1 MKGKGN
7 RITPFGYEHPKL
19 KGMWLRV
26 CLALQLIVL
35 TALPAWA
42 DGNDNGT
49 QQQVSYVDENY
60 ETHTVNAYVL
70 DENMTTLTEGEFYVV
85 PSNGLT
91 IDHSIGSTSSGN
103 DHTVTIIIPDG
114 ATLSSEVT
122 DGSSAAF
129 SMSSHLRF
137 YGQAQATGKLAINTT
152 KNGIDISS
160 MLTIANLDVEAV
172 CGQNGLYSYSGSI
185 IAGHQTK
192 GNTLIVRSTGN
203 GINGGT
209 KGVTIK
215 YCDVEITGTTKG
227 SDGEYNPCG
236 DGLYAGGYDAHI
248 TLTGRADGSNKMT
261 IRSGNNGI
269 SAGSCAAT
277 ITYYDADIY
286 STGVGI
292 SAGNYSNGF
301 CFEGVATGEK
311 VNKLTVRSN
320 GSAINCSPSSVTIK
334 YSDVEITGTTK
345 DSDGNYNP
353 CNGYGI
359 EAHTG
364 SGLRIIGRSDGSNKI
379 KVHSQGPTL
388 YIGGS
393 SVTIQYCDIDI
404 LSKSAHGIYA
414 TSYGLTITGN
424 ESKGNN
430 VVIRSFSEA
439 LYAAGTY
446 IDISN
451 CDMDITTTQSQ
462 SIFATSN
469 PGLNMTSTLENGNTC
484 TVRSTNGGGIDLEGG
499 SMNITN
505 YNIDIETY
513 KTALR
518 SLYPINVT
526 NSTLKAICTGNADNA
541 QMADFCGMCLG
552 NNITATGSQ
561 ITVAATNSHQDIV
574 LVWGTIASIIKL
586 ANIFEGN
593 PNVHINA
600 GKEFIDAEGN
610 LYTEQGNYTV
620 AQLAGRS
627 LRAFE
632 KGAHIVLADN
642 ETNETIISLCANDKD
657 KYYVSL
663 TDRTF
668 TRDGYW
674 NTLCLPFNLNEEE
687 IETQS
692 VFNDATLMELDN
704 SAEGTNLDI
713 ATGTLTLKFKAA
725 TAIEA
730 GKPYIVKWEEGSFYY
745 GNAPT
750 FEDVFISNAA
760 PQTITSAD
768 GYVKFVGQYSPFEI
782 VESGASGSH
791 QGNRNEIILLSGN
804 NKLGYS
810 QSPRTLRSCRAHFW
824 IPASIAASVRSIN
837 LVDFD
842 SNEKGDATH
851 IKENDAWNK
860 EHEANAW
867 YTLDGRKLDK
877 HPTRKGLYIV
887 NGKKMVIK

>member
-1 MKGKGN
+1 M
-7 RITPFGYEHPKL
+7 PVGYEQPKL

-26 CLALQLIVL
+26 CLALQFMVL

-42 DGNDNGT
+42 DGDGNGT
-49 QQQVSYVDENY
+49 QLQVSYVDENY

-91 IDHSIGSTSSGN
+91 INHSIGSATSSN

-114 ATLSSEVT
+114 ATLRSEAT
-122 DGSSAAF
+122 DFTPF

-227 SDGEYNPCG
+227 SDGEYNPCDYNG
-236 DGLYAGGYDAHI
+236 ICAGSYDAHI

-261 IRSGNNGI
+261 IRSNGGI

-277 ITYYDADIY
+277 IMYYDVDIY
-286 STGVGI
+286 STGTGI
-292 SAGNYSNGF
+292 SAGSGSNGF

-311 VNKLTVRSN
+311 INKLTVRSN

-345 DSDGNYNP
+345 DSDGKYNP
-353 CNGYGI
+353 CNGNGI
-359 EAHTG
+359 EAHSG

-388 YIGGS
+388 YIGGN

-404 LSKSAHGIYA
+404 LSNHSYGIYA

-424 ESKGNN
+424 ESKGND
-430 VVIRSFSEA
+430 VVIRSFIEA
-439 LYAAGTY
+439 LYAGGTY

-462 SIFATSN
+462 SILATSY

-484 TVRSTNGGGIDLEGG
+484 TVRSTNGGGINLSGG

-505 YNIDIETY
+505 YNVDIETNN
-513 KTALR
+513 TAIK
-518 SLYPINVT
+518 SSKPITLT
-526 NSTLKAICTGNADNA
+526 NSTLKAICTRNAGNAS
-541 QMADFCGMCLG
+541 MTGSCGMCLG

-561 ITVAATNSHQDIV
+561 ITVAATNSNRDIV
-574 LVWGTIASIIKL
+574 LDWGTIASIIKL
-586 ANIFEGN
+586 ANIFEGD

-600 GKEFIDAEGN
+600 GIKFIDAEGN
-610 LYTEQGNYTV
+610 LYTEQGDYTV
-620 AQLAGRS
+620 AQLAGKS

-632 KGAHIVLADN
+632 KGDHIALADN
-642 ETNETIISLCANDKD
+642 ETNETIISLCANDED
-657 KYYVSL
+657 KYDVSL

-674 NTLCLPFNLNEEE
+674 NTLCLPFSLNEEE

-692 VFNDATLMELDN
+692 VLDDATLMELDN

-745 GNAPT
+745 GNAPI
-750 FEDVFISNAA
+750 FEDVYISNAA

-824 IPASIAASVRSIN
+824 IPASIAANVRSIN

-842 SNEKGDATH
+842 SNENGDATH

-860 EHEANAW
+860 EHETNAW
-867 YTLDGRKLDK
+867 YTPDGRKLDK

>member
-1 MKGKGN
+1 M
-7 RITPFGYEHPKL
+7 PVGYEQPKL

-42 DGNDNGT
+42 DGNGT

-70 DENMTTLTEGEFYVV
+70 NENMTTLTEGEFYVV

-91 IDHSIGSTSSGN
+91 INHSIGSATSSN

-114 ATLSSEVT
+114 ATLRSEVT
-122 DGSSAAF
+122 DYTPF

-172 CGQNGLYSYSGSI
+172 CGQNGLSSQGNI
-185 IAGHQTK
+185 FAGHQTK
-192 GNTLIVRSTGN
+192 GNTLTIRSTSK
-203 GINGGT
+203 GISGGS

-215 YCDVEITGTTKG
+215 YYDVEITGTTKG
-227 SDGEYNPCG
+227 SDDEYSPCS
-236 DGLYAGGYDAHI
+236 DGIYAGGYDAHI

-320 GSAINCSPSSVTIK
+320 GSAIYCSPSSVTIK

-345 DSDGNYNP
+345 DSDGKYNP
-353 CNGYGI
+353 CNGNGI
-359 EAHTG
+359 EAHSG

-424 ESKGNN
+424 ESKGND
-430 VVIRSFSEA
+430 VVIRSFLEA

-505 YNIDIETY
+505 YNVDIETNN
-513 KTALR
+513 TAIK
-518 SLYPINVT
+518 SPMPITVT
-526 NSTLKAICTGNADNA
+526 NSTLKAICTGNAGNA
-541 QMADFCGMCLG
+541 PMTGSCGMCLG

-561 ITVAATNSHQDIV
+561 ITVAATNSNRDIV
-574 LVWGTIASIIKL
+574 LDWGSIASIIKL
-586 ANIFEGN
+586 ANIFEGD
-593 PNVHINA
+593 PSVHINA
-600 GKEFIDAEGN
+600 GKKFIDAEGN
-610 LYTEQGNYTV
+610 LYTEQGDYTV
-620 AQLAGRS
+620 AQLAGKS

-632 KGAHIVLADN
+632 KGLKGFHIALADN
-642 ETNETIISLCANDKD
+642 ETNETIISLCANDED

-668 TRDGYW
+668 THDGYW
-674 NTLCLPFNLNEEE
+674 NTLCLPFSLNEEE
-687 IETQS
+687 INNQY

-730 GKPYIVKWEEGSFYY
+730 GKPYFVKWKEDSFYY
-745 GNAPT
+745 DNAPT
-750 FEDVFISNAA
+750 FEDVSISNAA
-760 PQTITSAD
+760 PQAITSAD

-824 IPASIAASVRSIN
+824 IPASIAANVRSIN

-842 SNEKGDATH
+842 SNENGDATH

-860 EHEANAW
+860 EHETNAW
-867 YTLDGRKLDK
+867 YTPDGRKLDK